1 MADVPRLAGRSPGY
15 LMRQLYDI
23 QTGKRSGGTSELMMP
38 VVVNLT
44 AEDMIALVA
53 YLASCAP

>member
-1 MADVPRLAGRSPGY
+1 MADVPRLAGRAPGY

-23 QTGKRSGGTSELMMP
+23 QTGRRTGGTSELMKP

-44 AEDMIALVA
+44 EEDMIALVA
-53 YLASCAP
+53 YLASRAP